1 MKKWGKI
8 SGNKKTKERCVKY
21 ICKTLRNKTAER
33 NNDRAPIPFVIPA
46 FSVCIILYF
55 NTP

>member
-33 NNDRAPIPFVIPA
+33 NNDRAPILFVIPA
-46 FSVCIILYF
+46 FFVCI
-55 NTP
+55 